1 MEEPADDLDAEADP
15 FAADDEDDTPFAAPS
30 WLGAFGQMIAAVLVV
45 VAVVSLLIA
54 AAVALRRLVP

>member
-1 MEEPADDLDAEADP
+1 MEEPADDLDEADP
-15 FAADDEDDTPFAAPS
+15 FAADDEDDTPLAAPS

>member
-1 MEEPADDLDAEADP
+1 VEEPADDLDEADP
-15 FAADDEDDTPFAAPS
+15 FAADDEDDTPLAAPS